1 MKEITIVIFA
11 KVPRAG
17 EVKTRLIPALG
28 PEGAAMFAQRL
39 LSHAIEQAVA
49 ADVGRVE
56 LCRTPDDEHV
66 WAEFAVPSVVAQSPQ
81 GAGDLGERLARASKR
96 VIDAGSAALLIGTD
110 CPALDARMLRLLASS
125 LENADAAMAPAV
137 DGGYVALA
145 LKRYHPRLFESID
158 WSTSTVAAETL
169 RRLGELGWP
178 ARQLAA
184 MHDIDEPKDLEW
196 LPPDWPE
203 ARFSTE
209 DPLNLEAAKMDGKP

>member
-1 MKEITIVIFA
+1 VKEITIVIFA
-11 KVPRAG
+11 KAPRAG

-28 PEGAAMFAQRL
+28 PEGAAMLAQRL
-39 LSHAIEQAVA
+39 LSHAIEQAIA

-56 LCRTPDDEHV
+56 LCLTPDDEHV
-66 WAEFAVPSVVAQSPQ
+66 WAEFAVPSIVAQSPQ

-96 VIDAGSAALLIGTD
+96 VIDAGSAVLLIGTD

-145 LKRYHPRLFESID
+145 LKRYHPRLFERID

-169 RRLGELGWP
+169 RRLEELGWP
-178 ARQLAA
+178 TRQLPA
-184 MHDIDEPKDLEW
+184 MHDIDEPQDLQW
-196 LPPDWPE
+196 LPAEWPE
-203 ARFSTE
+203 ARFS
-209 DPLNLEAAKMDGKP
+209 LENRSSFETAAKNRKH